1 VTEGHS
7 DVFQG
12 QPTDSVPLEL
22 SDPPQVWLIQHQAV
36 QLAPYGMPV
45 CAGANLAALDTALN
59 IDCTY
64 MEVCQG
70 CDEESYADLGSL
82 VLRMPC
88 HTLGM
93 CVVPLYSYPWL
104 FPSRHYAVLELEEE
118 YPLSSPQ
125 LEDEVGVPSADAV
138 TGSHFLAR
146 EAPQNFPAV
155 VWMVMIQLAE
165 L

>member
-1 VTEGHS
+1 
-7 DVFQG
+7 
-12 QPTDSVPLEL
+12 
-22 SDPPQVWLIQHQAV
+22 
-36 QLAPYGMPV
+36 
-45 CAGANLAALDTALN
+45 
-59 IDCTY
+59 

-82 VLRMPC
+82 ALRMPC

-104 FPSRHYAVLELEEE
+104 FPARHYAVLELEEDH
-118 YPLSSPQ
+118 PLSSPQ

-146 EAPQNFPAV
+146 EAPQNFPVIRYAIFTIKNGRQSKFIKYEAV
-155 VWMVMIQLAE
+155 TRVDTFLLHCKINTRYRHEYRHFICTVLTCSIHHHQAHNVKDT
-165 L
+165 